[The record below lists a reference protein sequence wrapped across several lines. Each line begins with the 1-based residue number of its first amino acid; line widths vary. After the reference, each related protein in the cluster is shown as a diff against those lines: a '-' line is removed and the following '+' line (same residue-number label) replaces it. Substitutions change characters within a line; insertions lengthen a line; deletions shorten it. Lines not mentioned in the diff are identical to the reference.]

1 MDEGRATQGRERN
14 QLKMDLKAYYEKLR
28 RIEAEMAN
36 RDVVVVSLE
45 TPDGG
50 KPGVKGEVAKEAAAK
65 LIVENRARVATEEET
80 ADFRTEAAEAKRLA
94 EQAAAANRVQLTVLS
109 EADLRVLRGQQRA
122 QKS

>member
-1 MDEGRATQGRERN
+1 
-14 QLKMDLKAYYEKLR
+14 MDLKVYYQKLR

-50 KPGVKGEVAKEAAAK
+50 KPGVKIEAPREIAAK
-65 LIVENRARVATEEET
+65 LIVESRARVATEEET
-80 ADFRTEAAEAKRLA
+80 VDFRAEAAEAKRLA
-94 EQAAAANRVQLTVLS
+94 DQAAAANRVQITVLS
-109 EADLRVLRGQQRA
+109 EADLKALRGQQQA

>member
-1 MDEGRATQGRERN
+1 MDM
-14 QLKMDLKAYYEKLR
+14 KVYYEKLR
-28 RIEAEMAN
+28 KIEAEMAN
-36 RDVVVVSLE
+36 CDVVVVSLE
-45 TPDGG
+45 TEDGG
-50 KPGVKGEVAKEAAAK
+50 KPGVKGEVPKEVAAK

-109 EADLRVLRGQQRA
+109 EADLRALRGQQRA

>member
-1 MDEGRATQGRERN
+1 
-14 QLKMDLKAYYEKLR
+14 MDLKVYYQKLR

-50 KPGVKGEVAKEAAAK
+50 KPGVKGEVPKEVAAK
-65 LIVENRARVATEEET
+65 LIVESRARVATEEET
-80 ADFRTEAAEAKRLA
+80 ADFLAETVEAKRLA
-94 EQAAAANRVQLTVLS
+94 DQAAAANRVQIAVLS
-109 EADLRVLRGQQRA
+109 EADLKALRGQQRA